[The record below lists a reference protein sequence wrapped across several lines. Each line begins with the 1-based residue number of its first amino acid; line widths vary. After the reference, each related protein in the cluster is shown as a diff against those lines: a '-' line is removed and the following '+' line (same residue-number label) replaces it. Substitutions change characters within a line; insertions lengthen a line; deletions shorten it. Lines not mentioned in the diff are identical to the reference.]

1 VPSKDISLTGIVAGG
16 SIGLLASAFGM
27 TDPQHFERLSFALF
41 AISIL
46 VFYVSVAMPIKF
58 KRRTPDE
65 K

>member
-1 VPSKDISLTGIVAGG
+1 
-16 SIGLLASAFGM
+16 M